1 MTGHTD
7 RNVSTVPITA
17 RLRETAAHMIDRA
30 ALRHLHKIRKDFGGV
45 SRCLTPS
52 RKTVVC
58 SVDISRA
65 FFSIIQQIIHK
76 SY

>member
-30 ALRHLHKIRKDFGGV
+30 ALRHLHKIR
-45 SRCLTPS
+45 SALL
-52 RKTVVC
+52 
-58 SVDISRA
+58 
-65 FFSIIQQIIHK
+65 QILAVFLAA
-76 SY
+76 